1 MGCIDHTQVALGR
14 TVHLR
19 STEQNRP
26 LAWPTAMRKAM
37 PDAKDAAYDLGKA
50 QHLNGRHWIFLGTCT
65 INDVYI
71 YIYMPMYM
79 YIYIY
84 IYYICLY
91 MMYVYI
97 YIDNL

>member
-71 YIYMPMYM
+71 YIYMPMYI
-79 YIYIY
+79 YILYLSIYDVCIYIY
-84 IYYICLY
+84 II
-91 MMYVYI
+91 I
-97 YIDNL
+97 